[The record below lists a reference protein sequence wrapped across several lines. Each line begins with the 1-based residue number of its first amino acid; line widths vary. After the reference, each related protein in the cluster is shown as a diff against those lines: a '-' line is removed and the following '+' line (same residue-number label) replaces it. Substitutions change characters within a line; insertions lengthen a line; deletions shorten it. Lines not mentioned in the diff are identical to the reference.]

1 MQSIRVLAGNA
12 GYDILIENGLL
23 GRLGERLCERLSPGR
38 VLLVAAEK
46 VNDLFGQRVRRSLTA
61 MGVEY
66 GALVV
71 HADISGGTLNA
82 LNDVTRA
89 MMQMKLGEGDTL
101 LILGGAML
109 CDLGAFAL
117 KNSRRRA
124 RLVQAPTTLLGMADW
139 AVDGKTAVE
148 HRRGANMPGSFFAP
162 DLILI
167 DPQAAFTLSDRQ
179 FENGM
184 GEVIKC
190 ACAADASMFRM
201 LESLSGRAA
210 IEARMEE
217 VIWTSLSVKASLCG
231 EERARMRL
239 GHSLAYAIEMAQHHR
254 LLMHGEAVALGMLAV
269 SRYSE
274 CLGITTRGTSQRIE
288 DCLNRY
294 HLPLR
299 TSVEKEEMLK
309 ALRSFNAPQCVLL
322 ERVGWS
328 TVRSMEPGFMEKAWF
343 GTKGGEE
350 GC

>member
-1 MQSIRVLAGNA
+1 MLAENA

-23 GRLGERLCERLSPGR
+23 GRVGERLCERLTPGR
-38 VLLVAAEK
+38 VLLAAVEK
-46 VNDLFGQRVRRSLTA
+46 VDRLFGERVRRSLEA

-66 GALVV
+66 AHLTLR
-71 HADISGGTLNA
+71 ADISGGTLNA
-82 LNDVTRA
+82 LNDLTRA
-89 MMQMKLGEGDTL
+89 MAQMKLGEGDTL
-101 LILGGAML
+101 MVLGGAMM
-109 CDLGAFAL
+109 CDIGAFAL
-117 KNSRRRA
+117 RNSRRRA
-124 RLVQAPTTLLGMADW
+124 QLVQVPTTLLAMADW
-139 AVDGKTAVE
+139 AVGGKTAVE
-148 HRRGANMPGSFFAP
+148 HRPGTHMPGSFFAP
-162 DLILI
+162 DLMLI
-167 DPQAAFTLSDRQ
+167 DPQAAFSLPDRQ

-217 VIWTSLSVKASLCG
+217 IVWNCLRVKASLCG

-239 GHSLAYAIEMAQHHR
+239 GHNLAYAIEMAQHHR

-274 CLGITTRGTSQRIE
+274 CLGMTTRGTSQRIE

-299 TSVEKEEMLK
+299 TSVEQEEMLK
-309 ALRSFNAPQCVLL
+309 ALRSFSAPQCVLL
-322 ERVGWS
+322 ERIGWS
-328 TVRSMEPGFMEKAWF
+328 TVRAMEPGFLERAWF
-343 GTKGGEE
+343 GAKGG
-350 GC
+350 GANV

>member
-1 MQSIRVLAGNA
+1 
-12 GYDILIENGLL
+12 
-23 GRLGERLCERLSPGR
+23 
-38 VLLVAAEK
+38 
-46 VNDLFGQRVRRSLTA
+46 
-61 MGVEY
+61 
-66 GALVV
+66 
-71 HADISGGTLNA
+71 
-82 LNDVTRA
+82 
-89 MMQMKLGEGDTL
+89 
-101 LILGGAML
+101 
-109 CDLGAFAL
+109 
-117 KNSRRRA
+117 
-124 RLVQAPTTLLGMADW
+124 
-139 AVDGKTAVE
+139 
-148 HRRGANMPGSFFAP
+148 MPGSFFAP

-299 TSVEKEEMLK
+299 TSVEKDEMLK
-309 ALRSFNAPQCVLL
+309 ALRSVNAPQCVLL

-328 TVRSMEPGFMEKAWF
+328 SVRSMEPSFMEKAWF

>member
-1 MQSIRVLAGNA
+1 MLAGKT
-12 GYDILIENGLL
+12 GYDILIESGLL
-23 GRLGERLCERLSPGR
+23 GRAGERLCERFAPGR
-38 VLLVAAEK
+38 VLLAAAEP
-46 VNDLFGQRVRRSLTA
+46 VDRLFGGRVRRSLEA

-66 GALVV
+66 GALTV

-82 LNDVTRA
+82 LNDMTRA
-89 MMQMKLGEGDTL
+89 MAQMKLGEGDTL
-101 LILGGAML
+101 MVLGGAMM
-109 CDLGAFAL
+109 CDMGAFAL
-117 KNSRRRA
+117 RNSRRRA
-124 RLVQAPTTLLGMADW
+124 RLVQVPTTLLGMADW
-139 AVDGKTAVE
+139 EVDGKTAVE
-148 HRRGANMPGSFFAP
+148 HRPGTNMPGSFFAP

-167 DPQAAFTLSDRQ
+167 DPQAAFALSDRQ

-201 LESLSGRAA
+201 LESLSGRSAV
-210 IEARMEE
+210 EARMEE
-217 VIWTSLSVKASLCG
+217 VIWSSLSVKASLCG

-239 GHSLAYAIEMAQHHR
+239 GHNLAYAIEMAQHHR

-274 CLGITTRGTSQRIE
+274 CLGITAHGTSKRIE

-299 TSVEKEEMLK
+299 TSVEREEMLG
-309 ALRSFNAPQCVLL
+309 ALRSFSAPQCVLL

-328 TVRSMEPGFMEKAWF
+328 TVRSMEPDFMERAWF
-343 GTKGGEE
+343 GARGGEAND
-350 GC
+350 

>member
-1 MQSIRVLAGNA
+1 MELIAVVLKAPTSAQRFEDAKALLNYGFGAYALVRVKPDTVLPAVQV
-12 GYDILIENGLL
+12 
-23 GRLGERLCERLSPGR
+23 RLGQQKT
-38 VLLVAAEK
+38 VQTV
-46 VNDLFGQRVRRSLTA
+46 
-61 MGVEY
+61 
-66 GALVV
+66 
-71 HADISGGTLNA
+71 
-82 LNDVTRA
+82 
-89 MMQMKLGEGDTL
+89 LGEGDTL

-299 TSVEKEEMLK
+299 TSVEKDEMLK

-328 TVRSMEPGFMEKAWF
+328 SVRSMEPGFMEKAWF